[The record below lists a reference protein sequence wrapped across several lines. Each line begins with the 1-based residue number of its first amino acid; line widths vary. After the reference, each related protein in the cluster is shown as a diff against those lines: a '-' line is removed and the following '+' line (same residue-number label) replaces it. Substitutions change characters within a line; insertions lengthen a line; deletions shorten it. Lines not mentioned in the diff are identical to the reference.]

1 MQSRENRED
10 KQEAHS
16 PPEWLSSRRAGQ
28 IPQVSLSAG
37 FALGLAE
44 DNSEAVKVQP
54 NAD

>member
-1 MQSRENRED
+1 MQSSEKPGD

-37 FALGLAE
+37 FALCLGD
-44 DNSEAVKVQP
+44 DNTEQ
-54 NAD
+54 